1 VETTI
6 IVLLATLAIWLGWK
20 FRRLRSSVSKLTRC
34 VQSEQIVKDPSLVGL
49 DASLK
54 KLALSIRDTVTEAT
68 LSAGSAG
75 RQREFLEALLNEIND
90 AIFILDQGGEIRFL
104 NKAARQLFPWDS
116 GYHET
121 PFLNICRDHRI
132 HDTLKLAEEIQ
143 SKVSDRIDL
152 RVHDSD
158 SKRIREINLLV
169 EAEPLQFPGNDGDSG
184 AWILLRNITA
194 EMETEQ
200 IRRNFLANASH
211 ELRTPLSIITGYLE
225 AMDDANVDLNQ
236 TLYRRA
242 IHTMNKHGDRIT
254 RLVDDMLT
262 ISKLEN
268 AQELLKRKPFDL
280 REALTEM
287 VDQLAPLIEENH
299 ARVKVKSSS
308 RDQWIITGDR
318 FYWDQIFFNL
328 IENALKQN
336 PDTGLNI
343 KVTFQEENGRIL
355 IRIEDDG
362 IGIPSKDLPLVFKR
376 FYRVQKHH
384 SQNEIK
390 GTGLGLSIVKRAI
403 EAHNGNIS
411 VDSRPG
417 VETVFTISIPDSI
430 ASTQP
435 TKSSEELNH

>member
-104 NKAARQLFPWDS
+104 NEAARQLFPWDS
-116 GYHET
+116 GYHEM

-430 ASTQP
+430 ASIQP